1 MKLVKRVYSWETP
14 EDMVCEYVRAVVRT
28 NYYILTVEE
37 ERCNHDHSKTGLR
50 NRQRVE
56 SHFIFL
62 REHNRGKLWT
72 DHASFWIDKTNGAL
86 KIVSAIPAT
95 KEYDLM
101 QQGTQLNLAEMCE

>member
-1 MKLVKRVYSWETP
+1 MITAKQAYEIAKEWMGPFALVSAGYET
-14 EDMVCEYVRAVVRT
+14 
-28 NYYILTVEE
+28 
-37 ERCNHDHSKTGLR
+37 
-50 NRQRVE
+50 E

-72 DHASFWIDKTNGAL
+72 DHASF
-86 KIVSAIPAT
+86 IPAT

>member
-1 MKLVKRVYSWETP
+1 MDGPFALVSAGYET
-14 EDMVCEYVRAVVRT
+14 
-28 NYYILTVEE
+28 
-37 ERCNHDHSKTGLR
+37 K
-50 NRQRVE
+50 

-95 KEYDLM
+95 KEYDQM
-101 QQGTQLNLAEMCE
+101 QQGTQLNLEEMCE

>member
-1 MKLVKRVYSWETP
+1 MITAKQAYEIAKEWMGHFALVSAGYET
-14 EDMVCEYVRAVVRT
+14 
-28 NYYILTVEE
+28 
-37 ERCNHDHSKTGLR
+37 
-50 NRQRVE
+50 E

-95 KEYDLM
+95 KEYDQM
-101 QQGTQLNLAEMCE
+101 QQGTQLNLEEMCE

>member
-1 MKLVKRVYSWETP
+1 MITAKQAYEIAKEWMGPFALVSAGYET
-14 EDMVCEYVRAVVRT
+14 
-28 NYYILTVEE
+28 
-37 ERCNHDHSKTGLR
+37 
-50 NRQRVE
+50 E

-72 DHASFWIDKTNGAL
+72 DHASFWIVKTNGAL

-95 KEYDLM
+95 KEYEQM

>member
-1 MKLVKRVYSWETP
+1 
-14 EDMVCEYVRAVVRT
+14 MVCEYVRAVVRT

-50 NRQRVE
+50 NRQRVDGT
-56 SHFIFL
+56 L
-62 REHNRGKLWT
+62 RVSQRR
-72 DHASFWIDKTNGAL
+72 IDKTNGAL

-95 KEYDLM
+95 KEYEQM

>member
-1 MKLVKRVYSWETP
+1 MITAKQAYEIAKEWMGPFALVIAGYET
-14 EDMVCEYVRAVVRT
+14 
-28 NYYILTVEE
+28 
-37 ERCNHDHSKTGLR
+37 
-50 NRQRVE
+50 E

-95 KEYDLM
+95 KEYDQM
-101 QQGTQLNLAEMCE
+101 QQGTQLNLEEMCE

>member
-1 MKLVKRVYSWETP
+1 MITAKQAYEIAKEWMGPFALVSAGYET
-14 EDMVCEYVRAVVRT
+14 
-28 NYYILTVEE
+28 
-37 ERCNHDHSKTGLR
+37 
-50 NRQRVE
+50 E

-72 DHASFWIDKTNGAL
+72 DHASFWIDKTNVAL